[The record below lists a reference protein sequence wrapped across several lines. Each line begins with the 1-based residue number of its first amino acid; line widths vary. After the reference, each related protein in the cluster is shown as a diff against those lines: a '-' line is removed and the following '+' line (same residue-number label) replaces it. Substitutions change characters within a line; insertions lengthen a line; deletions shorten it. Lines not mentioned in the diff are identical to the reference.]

1 MDTNPGRI
9 GRGACIKYTCPAGAK
24 IIVAN
29 QVAVADVI
37 FAGAVG
43 Q

>member
-1 MDTNPGRI
+1 MKRCY
-9 GRGACIKYTCPAGAK
+9 AAGTK

-37 FAGAVG
+37 FAGAEG